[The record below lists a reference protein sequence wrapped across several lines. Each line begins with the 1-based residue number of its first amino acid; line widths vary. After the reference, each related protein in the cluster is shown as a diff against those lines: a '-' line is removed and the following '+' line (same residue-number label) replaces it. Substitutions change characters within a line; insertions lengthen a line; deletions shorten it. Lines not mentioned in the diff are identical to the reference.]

1 MKTNKY
7 RYLTTTI
14 CGESCPCP
22 DSVVV
27 LLFWIGEEAVSKYD
41 KELFKQFRKKPDL
54 QRKKV
59 QEKANDTDLQT
70 ESKKI
75 NCVQHFMESNIRSE
89 ATERCSSRLNKM
101 QR

>member
-27 LLFWIGEEAVSKYD
+27 LLFWIGEEAVLRYD
-41 KELFKQFRKKPDL
+41 KELL
-54 QRKKV
+54 KKV
-59 QEKANDTDLQT
+59 
-70 ESKKI
+70 
-75 NCVQHFMESNIRSE
+75 
-89 ATERCSSRLNKM
+89 
-101 QR
+101 

>member
-41 KELFKQFRKKPDL
+41 KELFKKFKGSG
-54 QRKKV
+54 KKV
-59 QEKANDTDLQT
+59 QQKANAADLSKR
-70 ESKKI
+70 SKKI
-75 NCVQHFMESNIRSE
+75 NCVQHFIESNIRSE
-89 ATERCSSRLNKM
+89 ATERCSGRLNKM